1 MRNRGRA
8 LRSHLARGTERNHK
22 AALHGVSVEG
32 GTIYSTHQPCHT
44 CVKMFI
50 NAGLTRIVYVGAY
63 HDEIAMQY
71 LKLAGVTIDHFDWGE
86 RVPAPPSAKKPE
98 DK

>member
-1 MRNRGRA
+1 V
-8 LRSHLARGTERNHK
+8 
-22 AALHGVSVEG
+22 LHGVSVEG

-44 CVKMFI
+44 GAKMII

-71 LKLAGVTIDHFDWGE
+71 LKLAGVKIDHFDWSE
-86 RVPAPPSAKKPE
+86 RAPVPLSMDKQE
-98 DK
+98 D